1 MVMRCR
7 LSARGLTDRTSP
19 TSVTMPVNM
28 SRTLKYLERV
38 RPKFFAAARVQLPG
52 ETVERYAVK
61 RLDAVRADGLFSAQQ
76 RDLVH
81 QSGGGDGAGHLRPA
95 LHHQPGDALPGQHF
109 QHLLEIEPAI
119 HVADA
124 KHLAAFLL
132 QDFLG

>member
-28 SRTLKYLERV
+28 SRTLKHLERV
-38 RPKFFAAARVQLPG
+38 GPEFFAAARVQLPG
-52 ETVERYAVK
+52 ETVERHALQ

-81 QSGGGDGAGHLRPA
+81 QSGGGDGAGLVDEVALLR
-95 LHHQPGDALPGQHF
+95 G
-109 QHLLEIEPAI
+109 E
-119 HVADA
+119 
-124 KHLAAFLL
+124 
-132 QDFLG
+132 

>member
-38 RPKFFAAARVQLPG
+38 RPKFFDDEADQLPV
-52 ETVERYAVK
+52 ETVERHALQ

-81 QSGGGDGAGHLRPA
+81 QSGGGDGAGNLRPA
-95 LHHQPGDALPGQHF
+95 LHHQPGDALLGQYF
-109 QHLLEIEPAI
+109 
-119 HVADA
+119 
-124 KHLAAFLL
+124 
-132 QDFLG
+132 